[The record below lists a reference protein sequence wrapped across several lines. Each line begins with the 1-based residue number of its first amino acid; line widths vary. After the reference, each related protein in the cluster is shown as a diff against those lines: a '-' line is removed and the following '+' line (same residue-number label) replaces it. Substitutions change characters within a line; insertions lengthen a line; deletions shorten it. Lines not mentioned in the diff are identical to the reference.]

1 MAVCRVNKTQN
12 YTVMSNYHLKS
23 KNLSLKAVG
32 LLSKVLSLPDDWDYT
47 VSGLVEI
54 CKENKTAITSAL
66 NELKQWGY
74 LKVTKLMP
82 NETESGRI
90 EYIYDFFEHS
100 DIDEYFGSG
109 TKSSTEPNA
118 KKPCKK
124 TSIEKQDTEKQDIEK
139 QGIENLCLENLD
151 LDFQTLENQPQLNT
165 NKSNTNKS
173 NTKKSNTK
181 GLNTNNF
188 SIIHSTE
195 SIDSK
200 VKPERMN
207 EYEEIC
213 KRIDFEKLIRK
224 DPKQA
229 KLYLY
234 IQAVLS
240 FVLKNDKPI
249 RVRGQEIPKSKA
261 AEEYQKLNGDMIMA
275 AAENFSKYQS
285 KVKDMFAYIASSLYQ
300 LPQITEL
307 RKSGHAVK
315 PISYDLEFHD
325 EYSSAG
331 VEGDLRKGIL
341 DQWLL
346 NSGLS
351 DLISEEEKKC

>member
-54 CKENKTAITSAL
+54 CKENKTAMTSAL

-100 DIDEYFGSG
+100 DIDDYFGSG
-109 TKSSTEPNA
+109 MKSSTESNDN
-118 KKPCKK
+118 KPCKK
-124 TSIEKQDTEKQDIEK
+124 TSTKKQDTEKQDIEK

-165 NKSNTNKS
+165 NKSNTKE
-173 NTKKSNTK
+173 
-181 GLNTNNF
+181 LNTNNS

-200 VKPERMN
+200 VKTEGMN
-207 EYEEIC
+207 DYEEIC
-213 KRIDFEKLIRK
+213 KRIDFDRLIRE
-224 DPKQA
+224 DPQKA

-234 IQAVLS
+234 IQAVLYS
-240 FVLKNDKPI
+240 VLHSDKPI

-261 AEEYQKLNGDMIMA
+261 AEEYIKLNADMIRA
-275 AAENFSKYQS
+275 VVENLSKCQS

-300 LPQITEL
+300 MPQIAEIKKTGNSNNRL
-307 RKSGHAVK
+307 CSF
-315 PISYDLEFHD
+315 DLDFMDKH
-325 EYSSAG
+325 SAADSD
-331 VEGDLRKGIL
+331 VQKGIL

-346 NSGLS
+346 NAGLS

>member
-54 CKENKTAITSAL
+54 CKENKTAMTSAL

-100 DIDEYFGSG
+100 DIDDYFGSG
-109 TKSSTEPNA
+109 LKSNTESNDN
-118 KKPCKK
+118 KSCKK
-124 TSIEKQDTEKQDIEK
+124 TSTKKQDTEKQDIEK

-165 NKSNTNKS
+165 NIL
-173 NTKKSNTK
+173 NTKE
-181 GLNTNNF
+181 LNTNNS

-200 VKPERMN
+200 VKTEGMN

-213 KRIDFEKLIRK
+213 KRIDFENLIREDSQK
-224 DPKQA
+224 A

-234 IQAVLS
+234 IQAVLYS
-240 FVLKNDKPI
+240 VLHSDKSI
-249 RVRGQEIPKSKA
+249 RVRGQAISKSKA
-261 AEEYQKLNGDMIMA
+261 AEEYIKLNADMIRA
-275 AAENFSKYQS
+275 VAENLSKCQS

-300 LPQITEL
+300 MPQVAEIKKTGNSNNRL
-307 RKSGHAVK
+307 CSF
-315 PISYDLEFHD
+315 DLDFMDKH
-325 EYSSAG
+325 SAADSD
-331 VEGDLRKGIL
+331 VQKGIL

-346 NSGLS
+346 NAGLS